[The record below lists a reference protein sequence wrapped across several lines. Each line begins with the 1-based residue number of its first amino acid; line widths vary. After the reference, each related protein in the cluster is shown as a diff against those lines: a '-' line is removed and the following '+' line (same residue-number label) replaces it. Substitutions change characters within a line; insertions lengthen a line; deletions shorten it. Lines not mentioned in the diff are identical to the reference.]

1 MDKLREDIFYF
12 LQAFRQ
18 PILELKEE
26 CNALASGHYGLD
38 LKVGIWFADVNDVL
52 PWQIHS
58 SLI

>member
-1 MDKLREDIFYF
+1 
-12 LQAFRQ
+12 
-18 PILELKEE
+18 LELKEE